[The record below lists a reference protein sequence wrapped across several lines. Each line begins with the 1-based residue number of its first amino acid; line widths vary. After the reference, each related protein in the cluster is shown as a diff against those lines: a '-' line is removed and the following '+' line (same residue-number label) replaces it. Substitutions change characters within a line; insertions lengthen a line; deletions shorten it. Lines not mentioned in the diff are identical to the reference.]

1 MLDHQEPQMPD
12 RPHIVIYEDDDEILF
27 GFTDERWAAIS
38 DDPREPLTPLPDPD
52 VADCE
57 QPA

>member
-1 MLDHQEPQMPD
+1 MLDPQEPTMTD
-12 RPHIVIYEDDDEILF
+12 RPRIVITEHDQVLLDTADPATYTIL
-27 GFTDERWAAIS
+27 
-38 DDPREPLTPLPDPD
+38 DDPRDLLTPLPDPD